1 MDDAKIAIIEK
12 IAKLLNLANDQDGT
26 PEGENAI
33 AMASKLMAKHRIEM
47 SEVSIKENS
56 GIDQGILQGYA
67 DKGGW
72 RQWILDISSALSDT
86 FDTKCTFDSYSFELN
101 FYGDKDDVET
111 CLEFL
116 DILQHHVDFYGWQ
129 AYPNE
134 RNWRMRNQFGEGATT
149 IIKDRL
155 YKIKSAMHR
164 EFNEN
169 CRDLVVCKKQKI
181 EKWMEENVV
190 SKKSKRKDTNL
201 TSRKAFMDGVKAGE
215 TAPIGRGVDE
225 QQKIS

>member
-86 FDTKCTFDSYSFELN
+86 FDTKCTFDLIHLN
-101 FYGDKDDVET
+101 SIFMAIRMMLK
-111 CLEFL
+111 
-116 DILQHHVDFYGWQ
+116 HV
-129 AYPNE
+129 
-134 RNWRMRNQFGEGATT
+134 
-149 IIKDRL
+149 
-155 YKIKSAMHR
+155 
-164 EFNEN
+164 
-169 CRDLVVCKKQKI
+169 
-181 EKWMEENVV
+181 
-190 SKKSKRKDTNL
+190 
-201 TSRKAFMDGVKAGE
+201 
-215 TAPIGRGVDE
+215 
-225 QQKIS
+225 